1 MNSLLMSLD
10 LLTLFKAECR
20 EQGNVKETDV
30 TKPFIIYLYTENNAL
45 SI

>member
-10 LLTLFKAECR
+10 LLTLFKAE
-20 EQGNVKETDV
+20 QGNAKETDV